1 MKVPVI
7 IFLVF
12 CLSGSLLWAGEEEI
26 WYDASGN
33 IVWVTQAEKTK
44 EPFVPAWVQREA
56 DRDAALRG
64 GRWSPRLRRTG
75 YYTSGWRYPVMGF
88 HRYYGSGC
96 HWNYYQT
103 RPHRVSRVGYVG
115 WGGTYRRG
123 GWSVRVGF

>member
-7 IFLVF
+7 IFFIF
-12 CLSGSLLWAGEEEI
+12 CLSGSLLWAGEEDV
-26 WYDASGN
+26 WYDASGKL
-33 IVWVTQAEKTK
+33 VRVTQAEKSR

-64 GRWSPRLRRTG
+64 GRWSSRPSRTG
-75 YYTSGWRYPVMGF
+75 YYTSSWRYFTSGF

-96 HWNYYQT
+96 HWNYYRA
-103 RPHRVSRVGYVG
+103 RPHRVGHGG

-123 GWSVRVGF
+123 GWSVRVRF